1 METEEQRLRAAAHP
15 RHEPEHSFSPVT
27 HQSGDKNNDQSRE
40 PGGGSATVYDRAIA
54 MNKWLAHFN
63 EHRSN
68 QVEDDF

>member
-1 METEEQRLRAAAHP
+1 METEEQRLRAAAHS

-27 HQSGDKNNDQSRE
+27 HQ
-40 PGGGSATVYDRAIA
+40 GGGSATVYDRAIA

-63 EHRSN
+63 EHKGN